1 MGLLLTCLIVGAVV
15 LYPPV
20 RRVIF
25 DGDDSD
31 RVVRDLENELKR
43 GGYGFPPPVLNGVAT

>member
-1 MGLLLTCLIVGAVV
+1 
-15 LYPPV
+15 
-20 RRVIF
+20 VIF